1 MKSVPLKF
9 ASEKTICPHCNS
21 KSYVPLVSHDTGG
34 KCFKCDVFDAPFA
47 PQVDADGKI
56 KKSTRGNNPNTH
68 ANLNKFTKHV
78 PPTQAD
84 SKPLSARERGE
95 SPIERREHEYQTID
109 GDKLLKVIVSKYS
122 DGEKTCFQQHW
133 NGKEW
138 LKGGVQSNEL
148 TLYRAFYLNMLQS
161 APQAQKE
168 GTIIYVVEGEKDVE
182 TLGNLDQ
189 LATCNPM
196 GASKWNQ
203 PQYSELLRGLHV
215 AILPDNDTPGR
226 EHGKQVFQA
235 LQGVAASCKIVNLW
249 ELMPSLPEKGDVSD
263 YIALGGDIAAIIA
276 KVESTPIE
284 EHETPPETERKQS
297 FLSIKTMNKDIT
309 DGKSKP
315 KMLKMFGEL
324 WRRGQ
329 SCLLFATDGA
339 GKSALAVQIGDAL
352 ARGESVCDMFQNE
365 CDPQRVLYFDFEF
378 SDTQHANRYT
388 VADTDTT
395 YQFSDNLLRVSL
407 NLKNPELIPENIERV
422 IVKEIEAL
430 AIEFRADV
438 LIIDNISALLA
449 ESEKSSTAGKLMKKL
464 QSLKVQLNVSLLM
477 IGHTPKRDGTRI
489 LTTNDLAGS
498 KQLTNLIDNTI
509 AIGKLPDEAGT
520 RYLKHVKSRDGAPKY
535 TTFNVVRC
543 DIAQREDGFLR
554 LIFGETANEFDLL
567 KVDAPEESGNTSQAL
582 EYAKAF
588 LLKELAGGAMPSKE
602 IEVLLKPKKISWAKY
617 MEARKELGV
626 TATKFINRW
635 EISLPPSLLR
645 NGDTDAIE

>member
-1 MKSVPLKF
+1 MTSTPLKF
-9 ASEKTICPHCNS
+9 ASKKTICPHCGS
-21 KSYVPLVSHDTGG
+21 KNYVPLVSHDTGG
-34 KCFKCDVFDAPFA
+34 KCHTCGVFDAPFHV
-47 PQVDADGKI
+47 PQIDADAKI
-56 KKSTRGNNPNTH
+56 VKSGRGGNPKAL
-68 ANLNKFTKHV
+68 ANLQKIPKYV
-78 PPTQAD
+78 Q
-84 SKPLSARERGE
+84 SARERGE

-109 GDKLLKVIVSKYS
+109 GDALLKVKVSKYS
-122 DGEKTCFQQHW
+122 DGEKTCFQEHW
-133 NGKEW
+133 DGTKWE
-138 LKGGVQSNEL
+138 KGGVQSNEL
-148 TLYRAFYLNMLQS
+148 TLYRAFYLNTLQS
-161 APQAQKE
+161 APQAQKDS
-168 GTIIYVVEGEKDVE
+168 TIVYVVEGEKDVE
-182 TLGNLDQ
+182 TLENLGQ

-196 GASKWNQ
+196 GAGKWL

-215 AILPDNDTPGR
+215 VILPDNDTPGR
-226 EHGKQVFQA
+226 EHATKVFQA

-263 YIALGGDIAAIIA
+263 YIALGGDIAAIIE
-276 KVESTPIE
+276 KVESIPIE

-297 FLSIKTMNKDIT
+297 FLSIKTMNKDIS

-352 ARGESVCDMFQNE
+352 ARGESVCDLFQNE

-388 VADTDTT
+388 VAETDTT

-464 QSLKVQLNVSLLM
+464 QSLKVQLNISLLM

-509 AIGKLPDEAGT
+509 AIGKLPDEAET
-520 RYLKHVKSRDGAPKY
+520 RYLKHVKSRDGAPIY

-543 DIAQREDGFLR
+543 DIKKREDGFLR
-554 LIFGETANEFDLL
+554 LIFGETANEIELL
-567 KVDAPEESGNTSQAL
+567 KIDAPEESANTSQAL
-582 EYAKAF
+582 EHAKAF
-588 LLKELAGGAMPSKE
+588 LRKELAAGAMPSKE
-602 IEVLLKPKKISWAKY
+602 IEKLLKPNKISWAKF
-617 MEARKELGV
+617 MQARKELGV
-626 TATKFINRW
+626 ISTKYIDRW
-635 EISLPPSLLR
+635 ELFLPDALPPEGGE
-645 NGDTDAIE
+645 NA